1 MNATAEQLHRATV
14 TVAYVNDPKPG
25 KKIGSIKDDQGHYW
39 SVWPNMLK
47 QFEPGETYELDY
59 EQNGAFRNIKAHR
72 HITPYGHQPR
82 GAAQPAPQQ
91 NGHANGRPHKIE
103 VVDRAQPKPEPIVV
117 EQPKAQPQ
125 QNGAQWY
132 RPTHPRDARRM
143 FWTATLGH
151 YIETGRV
158 ECNAQAIADASAEI
172 LAAYDAVIKHEGDGE
187 CRASLKTA

>member
-1 MNATAEQLHRATV
+1 MNATAEQLHRAVV

-25 KKIGSIKDDQGHYW
+25 KKNGSIKDDQGQYW
-39 SVWPNMLK
+39 SVWPNMLR

-72 HITPYGHQPR
+72 HIQP
-82 GAAQPAPQQ
+82 QLHSQSAPQQ
-91 NGHANGRPHKIE
+91 NGSRNGSVTTITARAIE
-103 VVDRAQPKPEPIVV
+103 TVRAEPITV

-151 YIETGRV
+151 FIETGRV
-158 ECNAQAIADASAEI
+158 ECTAQTLADASAEI
-172 LAAYDAVIKHEGDGE
+172 LAAYDAVLKHEGEGE
-187 CRASLKTA
+187 